1 MDKILIITG
10 GNKGIGNGI
19 VEAYLSHQYKM
30 FSISRT
36 INTHNSYN
44 EVTQIEFDLSNNNGL
59 EQVLTSILGSL
70 DSNKIQQIT
79 LINNAGTLGKIGPL
93 AELNGTDIT
102 NTVQLN
108 TIAPLVLTAQ
118 FLKLTKNWQV
128 DKKIINI
135 SSGAAA
141 KPYYGWTVYCAS
153 KAALDMMTKTV
164 ALEQDGLANGAQI
177 MAIYPGVVDTAMQA
191 QIRTSDKAAFI
202 DIDRFLELKT
212 SGSLANQHTVG
223 MAIFNLAH
231 DQTLANGAIIRIEDA
246 RT

>member
-19 VEAYLSHQYKM
+19 VEAYLSYQYKV

-36 INTHNSYN
+36 TNTHNSYD
-44 EVTQIEFDLSNNNGL
+44 EVTQIEFDLSNSHGL

-70 DSNKIQQIT
+70 DPNKIKQIT
-79 LINNAGTLGKIGPL
+79 LINNAGTLGNIGPL
-93 AELNGTDIT
+93 AELNGTDII

-108 TIAPLVLTAQ
+108 TIAPLVLTAH
-118 FLKLTKNWQV
+118 FLKLTKNWQA

-164 ALEQDGLANGAQI
+164 ALEQDGLTNGAQI

-223 MAIFNLAH
+223 KAIFNLAQ
-231 DQTLANGAIIRIEDA
+231 DQTLANGTIIRIEDA